1 MVEGLYQE
9 SIVKIEEDLFSI
21 LLDCN
26 FYGESIVTPMHN
38 HPVFEV
44 HFIQSGDYRVE
55 TDRVKKILK
64 NNTCCVIKPNTYHC
78 VYTSEDSGI
87 KHNFR
92 FSCTAPNPQLDRIL
106 RSSKWK
112 DDLIIYEGVED
123 EIRLVRLTIAELEE
137 KPYGYLT
144 SVHNLLSLL
153 LLTVIRKITDIK
165 KPDFGNFEEKNKS
178 SRNSALIDRYIYFNY
193 TKNIGLPDIARYLK
207 ISERQVNRI
216 FIQLYGLTFKKKI
229 AQMRIVTAKNMLLQ
243 YPNISITEIT
253 QTVGYNDPYYFNA
266 VFKKS
271 VGMTPAQF
279 RKNAFG
285 NEEKERIFPL
295 PRHCHRITDKDRE

>member
-137 KPYGYLT
+137 KPYGT
-144 SVHNLLSLL
+144 LLPF
-153 LLTVIRKITDIK
+153 TICC
-165 KPDFGNFEEKNKS
+165 PCF
-178 SRNSALIDRYIYFNY
+178 Y
-193 TKNIGLPDIARYLK
+193 
-207 ISERQVNRI
+207 
-216 FIQLYGLTFKKKI
+216 
-229 AQMRIVTAKNMLLQ
+229 
-243 YPNISITEIT
+243 
-253 QTVGYNDPYYFNA
+253 
-266 VFKKS
+266 
-271 VGMTPAQF
+271 
-279 RKNAFG
+279 
-285 NEEKERIFPL
+285 
-295 PRHCHRITDKDRE
+295 